1 MAKTHHRRRHRRA
14 NRTRRGG
21 TKSNPNPNP
30 TPKPVLDA
38 EASQILA
45 GLFAKVKAA
54 ASQAPTAVQPS
65 KTSGIAKSAARS
77 AAKAAKDF
85 QDILSGKKRQYS
97 STKYSSKYGSR
108 NRKAPGEQ

>member
-21 TKSNPNPNP
+21 VKSNPN
-30 TPKPVLDA
+30 PKPVLDA

-45 GLFAKVKAA
+45 GLFAKVDAA
-54 ASQAPTAVQPS
+54 ASQASAAVKPS

-85 QDILSGKKRQYS
+85 QDILSGKKKPHS
-97 STKYSSKYGSR
+97 STKYSSKYGSH
-108 NRKAPGEQ
+108 NRKAAGEQ

>member
-21 TKSNPNPNP
+21 TKSNPNP
-30 TPKPVLDA
+30 KPVLDA

-45 GLFAKVKAA
+45 GLFAKVDAA
-54 ASQAPTAVQPS
+54 ASQASAAVKPS

-77 AAKAAKDF
+77 AAKAANDF
-85 QDILSGKKRQYS
+85 QAILSGKKKPHS
-97 STKYSSKYGSR
+97 SKYSSKYGSR
-108 NRKAPGEQ
+108 NRKDPGDQ

>member
-21 TKSNPNPNP
+21 TE
-30 TPKPVLDA
+30 PKPVLDA
-38 EASQILA
+38 DASQILA
-45 GLFAKVKAA
+45 RLFAKVDAA
-54 ASQAPTAVQPS
+54 ASKAVQPS

-77 AAKAAKDF
+77 AAKSF
-85 QDILSGKKRQYS
+85 QDILSGKKKPHSYTS
-97 STKYSSKYGSR
+97 SSKYGSR